1 MFRIRNIYFRSFNL
15 WCITSVLLVHWTV
28 YWAEC
33 PPPSRYCI
41 RPLSACW
48 LHSPP
53 CPNWGGALCSV
64 ATRSTSEHPHRNWR
78 LWTWICH
85 DRAEGLKKRKYWLL
99 VGGGDLRCLAPRGG
113 GGSSGVWR
121 RGGGGVA
128 GGCPA
133 GMGGRVG
140 FKILMPR
147 QNRNGK

>member
-15 WCITSVLLVHWTV
+15 WCDTSVLLVHWTV
-28 YWAEC
+28 YWAGC
-33 PPPSRYCI
+33 PPSSRYCI

-48 LHSPP
+48 LHSTP

-78 LWTWICH
+78 HWTWIRR
-85 DRAEGLKKRKYWLL
+85 DRAEGLKKRKYRLL
-99 VGGGDLRCLAPRGG
+99 GGGVPVFGAEGRWGQFRCLAPR
-113 GGSSGVWR
+113 
-121 RGGGGVA
+121 GGGVA